1 MAKNFFG
8 RWHENLFWKSCSEMS
23 LKKVMYNQHDPYMHT
38 PISAFACY
46 DTPLQASYQSDTC
59 KRRTTKRMFYIC
71 FTTCVNSERRSLIHK
86 SVVGVWLSCHL
97 PLGSKVSGL
106 FPDLHLP
113 THFIAVTTSR
123 TTSTLHD
130 LSPPLLSRVV
140 VTQTGVV
147 ELRRSLAGGA
157 GVSSPPIVD

>member
-1 MAKNFFG
+1 VC
-8 RWHENLFWKSCSEMS
+8 L
-23 LKKVMYNQHDPYMHT
+23 
-38 PISAFACY
+38 
-46 DTPLQASYQSDTC
+46 
-59 KRRTTKRMFYIC
+59 
-71 FTTCVNSERRSLIHK
+71 
-86 SVVGVWLSCHL
+86 
-97 PLGSKVSGL
+97 SGL

-157 GVSSPPIVD
+157 GVSSPPIVIKVSIRPCLSPLVPSRQLLQSSVGSSSLSLSPTLILYQNRSSLSSFFKSISASVYPQQHLPLSSTDRLSQ

>member
-1 MAKNFFG
+1 M
-8 RWHENLFWKSCSEMS
+8 C
-23 LKKVMYNQHDPYMHT
+23 LKKVMYNQHDSYMHP

-46 DTPLQASYQSDTC
+46 NTPLQASYQSDTC
-59 KRRTTKRMFYIC
+59 KRRTTLKKRINMWWVFDYPATSHWAGCPFFYFDRVLRTNPVC
-71 FTTCVNSERRSLIHK
+71 L
-86 SVVGVWLSCHL
+86 
-97 PLGSKVSGL
+97 SGL

-130 LSPPLLSRVV
+130 SSPPLLSRVV

-147 ELRRSLAGGA
+147 ELRRSLAGKV
-157 GVSSPPIVD
+157 GVSPFPIVD

>member
-1 MAKNFFG
+1 MKNKNAWWVFDYPATSHWAVCPFFYFD
-8 RWHENLFWKSCSEMS
+8 RVL
-23 LKKVMYNQHDPYMHT
+23 
-38 PISAFACY
+38 
-46 DTPLQASYQSDTC
+46 
-59 KRRTTKRMFYIC
+59 RTNPVC
-71 FTTCVNSERRSLIHK
+71 L
-86 SVVGVWLSCHL
+86 
-97 PLGSKVSGL
+97 SGL